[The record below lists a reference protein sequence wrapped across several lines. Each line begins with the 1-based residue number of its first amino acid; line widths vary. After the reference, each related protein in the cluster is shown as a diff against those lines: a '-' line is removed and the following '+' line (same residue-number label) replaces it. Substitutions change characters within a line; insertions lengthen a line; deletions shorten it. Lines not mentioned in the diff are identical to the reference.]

1 MVNPLL
7 IVPLLNASALTT
19 PQNGCYDQRPPGEP
33 QRIATTFTVCSQA
46 INRMSIGHALDDPV
60 VFGRTVKVGHQV
72 PDFFVQKG
80 FFGSCVI
87 SLDMEDGVED
97 TLTWR
102 EIIVGASNLR
112 DYCVALLPH
121 LGGETKVGRR
131 QLLDVRVYGISNDA
145 SSDSAVS

>member
-7 IVPLLNASALTT
+7 ILPLLNASALTT
-19 PQNGCYDQRPPGEP
+19 PRNGCYDQNPPSEP

-46 INRMSIGHALDDPV
+46 VNQMSIGHALDTPV

-87 SLDMEDGVED
+87 NIDMADGEED

-102 EIIVGASNLR
+102 EVIVSASNLR

-121 LGGETKVGRR
+121 LGGEDKVGRR
-131 QLLDVRVYGISNDA
+131 QLLEVKVFGISNDA
-145 SSDSAVS
+145 SSDAAVS